1 MPSTGVEKGS
11 HESKPACAAIISDAS
26 AALRPIGP
34 WTEIGAQPK
43 PRLSDGTVPGE
54 GRKPV
59 TPQKAAGMRKEPP
72 VSDPVPTGS
81 MPSASATAE
90 PPDEPPQIRFGTDR
104 RRGVEGKRGAVRV
117 GPGGSRIN
125 KKKNK

>member
-1 MPSTGVEKGS
+1 MRISDWSSDVCS
-11 HESKPACAAIISDAS
+11 SDLIISDAS

-72 VSDPVPTGS
+72 VSDPVQTGS

-90 PPDEPPQIRFGTDR
+90 PPDEPPQIRFGSN
-104 RRGVEGKRGAVRV
+104 GLPVA
-117 GPGGSRIN
+117 P
-125 KKKNK
+125 